1 MAARLTHNATV
12 VAIDNRNVRVAV
24 DSSESCSCGGCG
36 VAFMCRRDGN
46 MLDIRRPESMELHVG
61 DKVVIKAAAD
71 IRTRAI
77 VIGFVTPLLIMIAA
91 IALTFRAG
99 AGQDAAAAISL
110 SSVVVYYVMLFALRK
125 HITKQFQWRICQQS
139 GPR

>member
-1 MAARLTHNATV
+1 
-12 VAIDNRNVRVAV
+12 
-24 DSSESCSCGGCG
+24 
-36 VAFMCRRDGN
+36 MCRRDGN